1 MWSGT
6 TSRNLP
12 PVPDQQSDAAPAAP
26 SADRAP
32 ERAPLTSV
40 LVGFARELRVAGI
53 AVGTGDVLAYCAAM
67 APLDPSDLLDL
78 YWAGRTTL
86 ISRRDDI
93 AGYDEVFRRYFLAE
107 GAPAAGLL
115 LLRATAAAEAEA
127 ALVMPATEPGPEEN
141 EEKPVLGWMASD
153 VDALK
158 HRSFAACT
166 PAELAALR
174 RIMARIRLTPP
185 RRRTR
190 RTRRAP
196 SGSALDL
203 RRMIR
208 ESMRMHGEPSELYFR
223 QRTTRLRPLI
233 LILDVS
239 GSMADYSRHLLQF
252 AHTARHAAARVEV
265 FCFGTRLTRI
275 TRALAHRRPDAALT
289 EAARTVVDWD
299 GGTRIGESL
308 AEFVRRY
315 GRGGLCRG
323 GVVVICSDG
332 LDRGD
337 PQQLA
342 EAMERLARL
351 SYRIV
356 WLNPHKGDDPHFRP
370 STLGMMVAAPH
381 VDLLLSGHDLA
392 SLEQLAGM
400 LPVLA

>member
-1 MWSGT
+1 VPDQASGT
-6 TSRNLP
+6 T
-12 PVPDQQSDAAPAAP
+12 QAAEAPFAA
-26 SADRAP
+26 
-32 ERAPLTSV
+32 L
-40 LVGFARELRVAGI
+40 LVDFARELRAAGLT
-53 AVGTGDVLAYCAAM
+53 VGTGDVLTFCSAM
-67 APLDPSDLLDL
+67 MPLDPSDLVDL
-78 YWAGRTTL
+78 YWAGRATL

-93 AGYDEVFRRYFLAE
+93 AVYDRVFRQFFLSL
-107 GAPAAGLL
+107 GGPAAELL
-115 LLRATAAAEAEA
+115 TLRATATAEAEA
-127 ALVMPATEPGPEEN
+127 LVMPGTEPGPEQD

-190 RTRRAP
+190 RTRPATAGRSP
-196 SGSALDL
+196 DL
-203 RRMIR
+203 RKTIR
-208 ESMRMHGEPSELYFR
+208 DSMRMHGEPAELFFR
-223 QRTTRLRPLI
+223 QRRTRLRPLI

-252 AHTARHAAARVEV
+252 AHTARHAAAKVEV

-275 TRALAHRRPDAALT
+275 TKALEHRRPDNAL
-289 EAARTVVDWD
+289 EQAARTVVDWD

-308 AEFVRRY
+308 DTFVRRW

-337 PQQLA
+337 PEQLA
-342 EAMERLARL
+342 SAMARL
-351 SYRIV
+351 SRLCYRIV
-356 WLNPHKGDDPHFRP
+356 WLNPHKGDDRNFRP
-370 STLGMMVAAPH
+370 STLGMMVAAPYI
-381 VDLLLSGHDLA
+381 DELLSGHDLA
-392 SLEQLAGM
+392 SLEQLAEM
-400 LPVLA
+400 LPGLN

>member
-1 MWSGT
+1 VPEQAAGT
-6 TSRNLP
+6 T
-12 PVPDQQSDAAPAAP
+12 QAAEAPFAA
-26 SADRAP
+26 
-32 ERAPLTSV
+32 L
-40 LVGFARELRVAGI
+40 LVDFARELRGAGLT
-53 AVGTGDVLAYCAAM
+53 VGTGDVLTYCSAM
-67 APLDPSDLLDL
+67 MPLDPSDLVDL
-78 YWAGRTTL
+78 YWAGRATL

-93 AGYDEVFRRYFLAE
+93 AVYDRVFRQFFLAE
-107 GAPAAGLL
+107 GGPAALL
-115 LLRATAAAEAEA
+115 LTFKATAAAEAEA
-127 ALVMPATEPGPEEN
+127 AMVMPGTEPGPEQD

-190 RTRRAP
+190 RTRPATAGRSP
-196 SGSALDL
+196 DL
-203 RRMIR
+203 RKTIR
-208 ESMRMHGEPSELYFR
+208 DSMRMHGEPAELFFR
-223 QRTTRLRPLI
+223 QRRTRLRPLI

-252 AHTARHAAARVEV
+252 AHTAKHAAAKVEV

-275 TRALAHRRPDAALT
+275 TKALEHRRPDNALEKAAG
-289 EAARTVVDWD
+289 TVVDWD

-308 AEFVRRY
+308 DTFVRRW

-337 PQQLA
+337 PEQLA
-342 EAMERLARL
+342 SAMARL
-351 SYRIV
+351 SRLCYRIV
-356 WLNPHKGDDPHFRP
+356 WLNPHKGDDRNFRP
-370 STLGMMVAAPH
+370 STLGMMVAAPYI
-381 VDLLLSGHDLA
+381 DELLSGHDLA
-392 SLEQLAGM
+392 SLEQLAEM
-400 LPVLA
+400 LPGLN